1 MGMCE
6 NCHAGCCRSY
16 AIPINGADVIRLER
30 ESNLTFWEFACR
42 WADPQGEIAG
52 NYAPHFHFQ
61 DEPQTPFVIC
71 LKQVESK
78 IHPGTQCCQFLQ
90 EGDKSEEH
98 PRGVSRCGMYQ
109 GRPSACR
116 VFPTKYDVQNELP
129 ILHTI
134 PEYGREEHVPA
145 YKLCPKQWA
154 KEDVDPLAVAHE
166 LMIARYEVGFF
177 KRIAEAWN
185 RSPKPWEL
193 FPAFLRDVYARRIS
207 TQEEV
212 EQAEEAAMQKEA
224 PQTIKLYQS
233 DQPNREAA

>member
-16 AIPINGADVIRLER
+16 AIPIIGADVIRLER

-61 DEPQTPFVIC
+61 DEPSTPFVIC

-78 IHPGTQCCQFLQ
+78 TLPGTQCCQFLQ
-90 EGDKSEEH
+90 EGTPVTEQ
-98 PRGVSRCGMYQ
+98 PLGVSRCGMYQ

-116 VFPTKYDVQNELP
+116 VFPTKYDVENELP

-134 PEYGREEHVPA
+134 PQYGREEQNPA
-145 YKLCPKQWA
+145 YKLCPRQWA
-154 KEDVDPLAVAHE
+154 KEDVDPIAVAHE

-177 KRIAEAWN
+177 NRIAAAWN
-185 RSPKPWEL
+185 RSPKPWEK
-193 FPAFLRDVYARRIS
+193 FPAFLRDVYANRIS
-207 TQEEV
+207 TQQEM
-212 EQAEEAAMQKEA
+212 EQAAEAA
-224 PQTIKLYQS
+224 PQTIRLYQV
-233 DQPNREAA
+233 DQPQKKTA